1 MNLGKLECLSKS
13 RNCPT
18 TRPLTFVNK
27 GRKKRKKKKNNRG
40 EEKLWKLSTPRNDG
54 IIQKEFSSRI
64 ERFIKQGGLFPRT
77 NLEPTKGPPFD
88 DRSTLIDRLAVRSI
102 DDARIDLEVTAE
114 GDQRTERYPSSSPP
128 PAKHR
133 WMVYGCGFV
142 EGDHRPRIIHSA
154 VFRCAR
160 ARVCACLPIER
171 TSWLK
176 GRHYWTGRCSAL
188 DVPSSVIDG
197 EKIHGVMERPCLVF
211 FSREIICD
219 DSIARDL
226 ETWFANDISVS
237 SWVNWYGKGF
247 FNVQKDESICRS

>member
-18 TRPLTFVNK
+18 TRPLTK
-27 GRKKRKKKKNNRG
+27 RERKEGRKKITV
-40 EEKLWKLSTPRNDG
+40 EKRNFGNSPPPRNDG

-160 ARVCACLPIER
+160 A
-171 TSWLK
+171 S
-176 GRHYWTGRCSAL
+176 HSA
-188 DVPSSVIDG
+188 DPSY
-197 EKIHGVMERPCLVF
+197 R
-211 FSREIICD
+211 SRERVGWRVVTIGPVVVLRLMFLHL
-219 DSIARDL
+219 SSMGKKSTA
-226 ETWFANDISVS
+226 WWSVPVS
-237 SWVNWYGKGF
+237 CFSAEK
-247 FNVQKDESICRS
+247 

>member
-27 GRKKRKKKKNNRG
+27 GRKKRKKEKNNRG

-64 ERFIKQGGLFPRT
+64 KRFIKQGGLFPRT

-160 ARVCACLPIER
+160 A
-171 TSWLK
+171 S
-176 GRHYWTGRCSAL
+176 HSA
-188 DVPSSVIDG
+188 DPSY
-197 EKIHGVMERPCLVF
+197 R
-211 FSREIICD
+211 SRERVGWRVVTIGPVVVLRLMFLHL
-219 DSIARDL
+219 SSMGKKSTA
-226 ETWFANDISVS
+226 WWSVPVS
-237 SWVNWYGKGF
+237 CFSAEK
-247 FNVQKDESICRS
+247 